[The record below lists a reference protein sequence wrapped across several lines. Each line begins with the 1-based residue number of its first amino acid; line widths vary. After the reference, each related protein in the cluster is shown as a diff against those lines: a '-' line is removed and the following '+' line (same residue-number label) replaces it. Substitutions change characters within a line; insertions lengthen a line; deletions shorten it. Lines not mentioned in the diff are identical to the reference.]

1 MMHDDIA
8 FPHLGIYLNHVIKT
22 ITLPGGFTV
31 AMYGITMA
39 LSMLAGLCLAMR
51 VAKKTGQNPDE
62 YLNFAL
68 IGIVTALLGARIYY
82 VVFSW
87 DYYSRHPLE
96 ILNFRGGGLA
106 LYGSVIAGVLT
117 IIIYARVR
125 KLSLPLMLDTASTG
139 MVLGQIIGR
148 WGNFFNR
155 EAFGQYSDGLFAMRL
170 PVDAVRADEITELMK
185 QHAYT
190 VNGVAYIQVHPTFL
204 YESLWNVGVLTVLLL
219 VTFSGKKRFHGEI
232 FLLYLL
238 LYSAGRAWI
247 EGLRTDQLRFAHTS
261 IAVSQ
266 LLACILVIVSGV
278 SLMVLS
284 RREKGSRGRKS

>member
-1 MMHDDIA
+1 MVHDDIA

-68 IGIVTALLGARIYY
+68 IGIVAALLGARIYY
-82 VVFSW
+82 VAFTW

-117 IIIYARVR
+117 IVIYARVR
-125 KLSLPLMLDTASTG
+125 GLSLPLMLDTASTG

-190 VNGVAYIQVHPTFL
+190 VNRVTYIQVHPTFL

-247 EGLRTDQLRFAHTS
+247 EGLRTDQLRFAHTA

-266 LLACILVIVSGV
+266 LLACILVIVSGI
-278 SLMVLS
+278 SLIVLS
-284 RREKGSRGRKS
+284 RREKGSRGGKS

>member
-1 MMHDDIA
+1 MVHDDIA

-68 IGIVTALLGARIYY
+68 IGIVAALLGARIYY
-82 VVFSW
+82 VAFTW

-117 IIIYARVR
+117 IVIYARVR
-125 KLSLPLMLDTASTG
+125 GLSLPLMLDTASTG

-190 VNGVAYIQVHPTFL
+190 VNRVTYIQVHPTFL

-284 RREKGSRGRKS
+284 RREKSSRGRKS